1 LGRAELSDGPA
12 QAVIQVEVGNKGK
25 REKERGEGPGAGP
38 MCMGQR
44 GHARSGRAHLPPA
57 TTIAYRENW
66 RRTGCPEAYRRRS
79 LAGSGR
85 RRAQAS
91 GGASRSVQ
99 GASRACPAPS
109 AAPAAAPPV
118 RVTDGFFFSELPGQT
133 TAAPATGNLEDAQGC
148 VRARVIQGA
157 EGNREEETR
166 TTGRRPLR
174 PSP

>member
-1 LGRAELSDGPA
+1 MGRPRRLSRWRWE
-12 QAVIQVEVGNKGK
+12 IK
-25 REKERGEGPGAGP
+25 EKEKKRGERGPVRGP
-38 MCMGQR
+38 CAWANVAMHDRVG
-44 GHARSGRAHLPPA
+44 AHLPPA

-118 RVTDGFFFSELPGQT
+118 RVTDGFFFGELPGQT